1 MNDKM
6 VHDYLE
12 GELNSVDQELLFA
25 ELNRSPQLRDELD
38 YQMKL
43 NRMME
48 LDRNTCTT
56 PTELSA
62 ALFNKLNYSI
72 PMANNAKLISG
83 RRTYFWRYAVVMLLL
98 LFVGIPAGVMVY
110 DNFNDLGNSSNN
122 SNSDQTSSIKNEFA
136 NRNSIEN
143 NALVANID
151 VADNMNESKNIS
163 ENSTLNQSS
172 GNSNST
178 IKRAENGRNGSING
192 GNLNE
197 NNDIAIDNSENYNTN
212 NNGYLQ
218 NIMPTINSSVLEKN
232 NSYYFS
238 NNLTNNQNS
247 SSSSI
252 GININPI
259 IGNIISLLSD
269 VNFEINISIKNSIN
283 NFPPTTL
290 NVANNIYDNMAV
302 SFWYNFDNGI
312 DAGVELGRESFN
324 QSFTTN
330 AGLIYNQVPT
340 LNYIGFGLRYSAY
353 QFELPMETIPYLQ
366 FKASATTIGPIFNLQ
381 SGLTF
386 ASYSKVSVRFGVEYS
401 SLIYNVNSNIYNSGK
416 FNLIGG
422 IVYSF

>member
-12 GELNSVDQELLFA
+12 GELNSVQQELLFA

-48 LDRNTCTT
+48 MDRNASTT
-56 PTELSA
+56 PTELTA

-72 PMANNAKLISG
+72 PMANNAKLVSS
-83 RRTYFWRYAVVMLLL
+83 RRTYFWRYAVAMLLL

-110 DNFNDLGNSSNN
+110 DNYNDLSNSSNN
-122 SNSDQTSSIKNEFA
+122 SNSDQKSSIKNEFT
-136 NRNSIEN
+136 NSNSMEN

-151 VADNMNESKNIS
+151 VANNMNEGNNIS
-163 ENSTLNQSS
+163 ENSALNQSS

-178 IKRAENGRNGSING
+178 IKRVGNGRNGSSNG
-192 GNLNE
+192 GNIND
-197 NNDIAIDNSENYNTN
+197 NNDRVIASNNSENHN
-212 NNGYLQ
+212 NEAYLQ

-232 NSYYFS
+232 NSNYFS
-238 NNLTNNQNS
+238 SNLTNIQNS
-247 SSSSI
+247 SSSAI

-269 VNFEINISIKNSIN
+269 ENFEININIKNSIN

-290 NVANNIYDNMAV
+290 NVTNNIYDNMAV

-330 AGLIYNQVPT
+330 AGLVYNQVPT

-381 SGLTF
+381 SGLTI